1 MGEGQIKDFLP
12 LLQILKSSKSYKK
25 NITSVV
31 TYPFANGKWID
42 ISFLPENLR
51 EKLLSIGIER
61 LYPYQKRVYQAIKER
76 KNVAIVSP
84 TASGKTLSFHLPII
98 EFLEKGEK
106 AIYVY
111 PTKALTRDQERQLKR
126 YSENVKFGIYDGDT
140 PVPKRRILRR
150 TSQVILTNPEM
161 IHYSILPYHTS
172 WNLFLSRTSFVVF
185 DEAHLYSGI
194 FGSNVSSLI
203 RRMKRVFSFY
213 GRKVNF
219 IFSSATVSN
228 PDEFFHKLL
237 RENVEIITAN
247 ESEKQKKTYIFIKP
261 VEERSTYTETLWIL
275 EEIVKN
281 GFRGI
286 CFMRSRKGVE
296 LMYRYLLN
304 RLPEEYRNKI
314 APYRAGYSK
323 ETRREIER
331 KLSTGEIL
339 LVVSTNALEL
349 GIDIG
354 DLDVA
359 VISGYP
365 GTISSFLQESGR
377 AGRRKPG
384 YTILVAEKDPLNEY
398 IIKHPEDVLE
408 KPVERLVIDDENEI
422 ILKKHILCA
431 SFEIPIT
438 ERDRN
443 VFGPRLNEVVNKLKE
458 DKRLKEIRGKFIP
471 IESMP
476 HRFVSLR
483 NFDEDEF
490 SLITEDGNLL
500 EILDSW
506 RAFSEAHPG
515 AVYYHEGES
524 FIVTNIDLN
533 TREITLK
540 PMEVPYYTQSLEISS
555 VNIKNV
561 YEEKTEHGIKIFFGE
576 VEVTS
581 RIIGYQKRQHFTN
594 NLLGEVPL
602 GLPERVFETQS
613 LWFLIPE
620 KIKEENKRRGGDF
633 HGGIH
638 ALEHLLIGVFPLI
651 AISDRKD
658 IGGLSHPVHPD
669 TMKPTIFI
677 YDGYPEGIGFSKK
690 GYENFSSLIK
700 YGYEVVSKCPCK
712 DGCPSCIYSPKCG
725 NRNKPLDKKSAILIL
740 ELILSML

>member
-1 MGEGQIKDFLP
+1 
-12 LLQILKSSKSYKK
+12 
-25 NITSVV
+25 
-31 TYPFANGKWID
+31 
-42 ISFLPENLR
+42 
-51 EKLLSIGIER
+51 
-61 LYPYQKRVYQAIKER
+61 
-76 KNVAIVSP
+76 
-84 TASGKTLSFHLPII
+84 
-98 EFLEKGEK
+98 
-106 AIYVY
+106 
-111 PTKALTRDQERQLKR
+111 
-126 YSENVKFGIYDGDT
+126 
-140 PVPKRRILRR
+140 
-150 TSQVILTNPEM
+150 
-161 IHYSILPYHTS
+161 
-172 WNLFLSRTSFVVF
+172 
-185 DEAHLYSGI
+185 
-194 FGSNVSSLI
+194 
-203 RRMKRVFSFY
+203 FY

-296 LMYRYLLN
+296 LIYRYLLN
-304 RLPEEYRNKI
+304 SLPEEYRNKI
-314 APYRAGYSK
+314 APYRSGYSK

-398 IIKHPEDVLE
+398 IVKHPEDILE
-408 KPVERLVIDDENEI
+408 KPVERLVIDDENET
-422 ILKKHILCA
+422 ILRKHILCA

-438 ERDRN
+438 EKDRN
-443 VFGPRLNEVVNKLKE
+443 VFGPRLDEIVNKLKE
-458 DKRLKEIRGKFIP
+458 DGRLKEIRGRFIP
-471 IESMP
+471 VESMP

-500 EILDSW
+500 ETLDSW

-524 FIVTNIDLN
+524 FIVTNIDLS

-540 PMEVPYYTQSLEISS
+540 HMEVPYYTQSLEISS

-561 YEEKTEHGIKIFFGE
+561 CEEKTEHDIKIFFGE

-602 GLPERVFETQS
+602 SLPERVFETQS
-613 LWFLIPE
+613 LWFIIPE
-620 KIKEENKRRGGDF
+620 RIKEENVKKGFDF

-658 IGGLSHPVHPD
+658 IGGLSHPIHPD

-677 YDGYPEGIGFSKK
+677 YDGYPGGIGFSKK

-740 ELILSML
+740 EMILSVL